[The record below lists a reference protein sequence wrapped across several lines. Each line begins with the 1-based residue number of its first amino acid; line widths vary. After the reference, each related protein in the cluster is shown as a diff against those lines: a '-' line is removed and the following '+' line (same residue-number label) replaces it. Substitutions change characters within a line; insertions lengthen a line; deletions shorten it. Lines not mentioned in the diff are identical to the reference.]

1 MVAPLALTTP
11 PPLPPPA
18 ADGDAA
24 TQLEALRS
32 QLLEHVLPLLDGYI
46 WQRDR
51 FNLQL
56 STQRQAPWQRARSS
70 GTRRRDAVAAPANGS
85 MPPHLWGSVSF
96 GDNIE
101 DEWLVVWLLLE
112 LTHAFP
118 VTARWAG
125 WCTALQQVH
134 LQPWQ
139 PSHAQVLRCITPRM
153 PAVAS
158 ACCRV
163 WDNDGEFLL
172 IEAAYGL
179 PRWLKPET
187 AQNRLWLHGG
197 VVHLVPLPRFAGGCT
212 TAGRQLEE
220 LLWYSW
226 WTSRPPCFF
235 LPEAHLRFPHPLLS
249 GDPLLGATPSLAQ
262 ALAAVRGSEMD
273 TAAPPKLQVRAGR
286 VPLGFFAILLQAWQ
300 AAATAKENTFPCSLP
315 LPHQIP
321 AAPRRQRWLPA
332 WPATPPAPC
341 SRCMSRTR
349 WCPPPWRTCYARS
362 RSCWRQRWRLFTT
375 ETPMTSR

>member
-1 MVAPLALTTP
+1 MRIRHSPSGSPLALSAP

-24 TQLEALRS
+24 PQLEALRS

-70 GTRRRDAVAAPANGS
+70 GTRRRDAAAAAAPANGS

-112 LTHAFP
+112 LTRAFP

-134 LQPWQ
+134 LQPGE
-139 PSHAQVLRCITPRM
+139 PSRAQLLQCSTPRM
-153 PAVAS
+153 PAAAS
-158 ACCRV
+158 ACRRV

-197 VVHLVPLPRFAGGCT
+197 VVHLVPLPRFAGGCV
-212 TAGRQLEE
+212 TAERRLEE
-220 LLWYSW
+220 PASMVFLVDQQAPVLL
-226 WTSRPPCFF
+226 
-235 LPEAHLRFPHPLLS
+235 
-249 GDPLLGATPSLAQ
+249 
-262 ALAAVRGSEMD
+262 
-273 TAAPPKLQVRAGR
+273 
-286 VPLGFFAILLQAWQ
+286 
-300 AAATAKENTFPCSLP
+300 
-315 LPHQIP
+315 
-321 AAPRRQRWLPA
+321 
-332 WPATPPAPC
+332 
-341 SRCMSRTR
+341 
-349 WCPPPWRTCYARS
+349 
-362 RSCWRQRWRLFTT
+362 
-375 ETPMTSR
+375 